1 MATLEDAAE
10 ELVVKLR
17 GLDSEIE
24 ESERQLEDL
33 HQRVDHVRADVDH
46 DWTALTEAVTAFLHK
61 LGQEESELAQQVQTT
76 GQAVADAQQAMAE
89 DGAQARV
96 EIAQG
101 HAQLDALGQHA
112 TGLQPGV
119 QSLAT
124 EAGEAPAKALAEQA
138 HALEQELQQ
147 LVEDAR
153 TFVHDE
159 VLPAITQVAADFHE
173 QCQELHRQMAEEIT
187 AALQETFGEWES
199 KVEQAEQY
207 VGTHAFQASH
217 PHARDSVASAL
228 GECKTASAQQLD
240 SLQQLIGLL
249 TGQLQQFGA
258 EAHGASQALV
268 AQASAEM
275 LQQLDQVRA
284 ASAQAV
290 TALDA
295 VKGQLAGYGF
305 VAL

>member
-33 HQRVDHVRADVDH
+33 HQRVDHVRGEVDQ
-46 DWTALTEAVTAFLHK
+46 DWTALSEAVTAFLHK
-61 LGQEESELAQQVQTT
+61 LGEEQTELAQQVQTT
-76 GQAVADAQQAMAE
+76 RQAIADAQQAMAE
-89 DGAQARV
+89 DGAQARA
-96 EIAQG
+96 EIGQG
-101 HAQLDALGQHA
+101 HSQLDALGQHA

-147 LVEDAR
+147 LAEDAR
-153 TFVHDE
+153 TFLHDD
-159 VLPAITQVAADFHE
+159 VLPAITQTATDFHE

-207 VGTHAFQASH
+207 VGTHAFQASR
-217 PHARDSVASAL
+217 PHAHDSVTAAL
-228 GECKTASAQQLD
+228 GECKTASGQQLD

-249 TGQLQQFGA
+249 TGQLQEFGTQ
-258 EAHGASQALV
+258 AHDAGQAVV

-275 LQQLDQVRA
+275 LQQLDQLRA
-284 ASAQAV
+284 AAAQAV

-305 VAL
+305 VSM